1 MNPATPAVP
10 THSPDRQPVLFI
22 HDGGVDD
29 YIALAL
35 LLTMPHIDIRAI
47 VVTPADCYIKP
58 AVSAT
63 RKILDLA
70 GRSDIP
76 VAESTIRGLNPF
88 PRLFR
93 RDSFTVDHLPLL
105 NERDDIRTP
114 LIAEPGQAFIARLLA
129 AVDPAAPWTVLE
141 TGPLS
146 TLAAALDLAPGLE
159 DRIRE
164 IIWMGGAL
172 DVRGNID
179 LTLEAGQ
186 DGSAEWNV
194 YFDPPAA
201 ARLWQT
207 AIPMTLCPLDL
218 TNRVPITSAFV
229 RGLCRRRQH
238 PLCEL
243 AASCYALVM
252 HQDYFAWDVLT
263 TAYLGRRDLFRT
275 QTRQV
280 EIIVEGVS
288 QGRTLP
294 CLPPRG
300 REVGVLSDVDL
311 DGFYDYLFTSL
322 TGTVG

>member
-1 MNPATPAVP
+1 MNPPQPAPASPAT
-10 THSPDRQPVLFI
+10 DREPVLFI

-35 LLTMPHIDIRAI
+35 LLSMPNIDIRAI

-70 GRSDIP
+70 GRWDIP
-76 VAESTIRGLNPF
+76 VAESTVRGLNPF

-93 RDSFTVDHLPLL
+93 RDSFTVDHLPVL
-105 NERDDIRTP
+105 NERDEIRTP
-114 LIAEPGQAFIARLLA
+114 LIAEPGQAFIARLLSG
-129 AVDPAAPWTVLE
+129 VDPAQPWTVLE
-141 TGPLS
+141 TGPLT
-146 TLAAALDLAPGLE
+146 TLAAALDQSPGI
-159 DRIRE
+159 DSRIRE

-179 LTLEAGQ
+179 PSLEAGQ

-201 ARLWQT
+201 AQIFQT
-207 AIPMTLCPLDL
+207 AIPITLCPLDL
-218 TNRVPITSAFV
+218 TNRVPITSRFV
-229 RGLCRRRQH
+229 RSLCQRRRH
-238 PLCEL
+238 PLCDL

-263 TAYLGRRDLFRT
+263 TAYLGRRDLFAT
-275 QTRQV
+275 QHRQV
-280 EIIVEGVS
+280 EIIAEGLS
-288 QGRTLP
+288 QGRTQP
-294 CLPPRG
+294 CSPPRG
-300 REVGVLSDVDL
+300 RGVRVLSDVDL
-311 DGFYDYLFTSL
+311 AGFYEYLFASL
-322 TGTVG
+322 TRV